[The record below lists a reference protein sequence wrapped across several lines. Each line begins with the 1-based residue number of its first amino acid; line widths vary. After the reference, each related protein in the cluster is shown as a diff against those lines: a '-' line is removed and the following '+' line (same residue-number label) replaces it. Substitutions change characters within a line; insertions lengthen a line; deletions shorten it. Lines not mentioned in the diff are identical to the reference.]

1 MLGQG
6 TEMLVTTMYEVIK
19 TIAGITSYITN
30 EFLAIVVY
38 WVIIVFLSVAML
50 GIVGIGLFIVG
61 RKYYNFFIECQKDEL
76 TVLVCLMDLALMI
89 FLAESIKVF
98 LSVNIV
104 IMGIVLF
111 GIYCLLRGVIEMKD
125 EDIQ

>member
-1 MLGQG
+1 M
-6 TEMLVTTMYEVIK
+6 T
-19 TIAGITSYITN
+19 
-30 EFLAIVVY
+30 
-38 WVIIVFLSVAML
+38 VF
-50 GIVGIGLFIVG
+50 
-61 RKYYNFFIECQKDEL
+61 
-76 TVLVCLMDLALMI
+76 VCEMDLALMI